1 MKKFTIWV
9 NQFDM
14 GSFEGVD
21 EKNALDQYA
30 RDAGYKNWKEIEDAK
45 DVVDISEWTAEDYAM
60 KRALE
65 AAREQREMER
75 KYDKDVEWT
84 VADVVSLCR
93 DMDGAC
99 EECPLYDAEA
109 GRCFRAKDN
118 GIAGASSPASWD
130 LKYSPELDGT
140 PAGDWIERFRDTHPC
155 ECCSSHGGHCDI
167 TGDRLPGR
175 CNCRMTR
182 VPGEW
187 Q

>member
-1 MKKFTIWV
+1 MEYSELAKVKSCVYSAAIEDMKRYIAEAVKAELQTTSEKLDALYGV
-9 NQFDM
+9 ER
-14 GSFEGVD
+14 SFE
-21 EKNALDQYA
+21 KAL
-30 RDAGYKNWKEIEDAK
+30 
-45 DVVDISEWTAEDYAM
+45 S
-60 KRALE
+60 
-65 AAREQREMER
+65 AAQEQREMER
-75 KYDKDVEWT
+75 FDGQVTWT
-84 VADVVSLCR
+84 IGEVIRLCR

-99 EECPLYDAEA
+99 ERCPLYNAEA

-140 PAGDWIERFRDTHPC
+140 PAGDWIERFRDTHAC
-155 ECCSSHGGHCDI
+155 ECCPGNGGQCDI

-187 Q
+187 